1 MPVDGLLGRQCR
13 GRFQTRLWSISC
25 LTGVAIFNRAEDTTL
40 ELCQGLRYFF
50 FFIVAFL
57 LVVNSRSGNGLRRRC
72 GTRPSGPKL
81 RRRYIFI
88 YVCAVV
94 LNYSYIYIHISVER
108 AVLLHLL
115 PHLHPHFSRSPS
127 AVGLRSR
134 RPTWTP
140 YFLLFFHRPCFFL
153 ILGLLG
159 IPPWNPSFFAR
170 TSEQQLP
177 RHGEVTL
184 HVCLGALAWWA
195 LVPQAE

>member
-1 MPVDGLLGRQCR
+1 
-13 GRFQTRLWSISC
+13 
-25 LTGVAIFNRAEDTTL
+25 VAIFNRAEDTTL
-40 ELCQGLRYFF
+40 ELSQGLLYFF

-72 GTRPSGPKL
+72 GNRPSGPKL

-88 YVCAVV
+88 YVCAVA
-94 LNYSYIYIHISVER
+94 LNYSYINIYISVER

-140 YFLLFFHRPCFFL
+140 YFLLFFHRPRFFL
-153 ILGLLG
+153 TLGLLG
-159 IPPWNPSFFAR
+159 IPPWNPSFFAS

-177 RHGEVTL
+177 RHGRSYPS
-184 HVCLGALAWWA
+184 CLSGGVGLVGSGAAGR
-195 LVPQAE
+195 VSSTPNGNFCR